1 MRFFPTSPHKVTASL
16 GRGWFTTSGFKSAV
30 LTLLQNHYKI
40 SAKRFWTDASGAILG
55 PYSVYTTE
63 YSLGY
68 FFQCVGEGAI
78 TLEGVV

>member
-1 MRFFPTSPHKVTASL
+1 MLF
-16 GRGWFTTSGFKSAV
+16 
-30 LTLLQNHYKI
+30 QNHYKI
-40 SAKRFWTDASGAILG
+40 SAKRFLTDASGAIPG
-55 PYSVYTTE
+55 PYSAYTME